1 MSKSKKMPPVYP
13 GEILLEDYLKPL
25 GLSQN
30 QIARDL
36 GIPVQRINEIVNGKR
51 SITMD
56 TALRLAR
63 YFNTSPQ
70 FWLNMQT
77 HYDLET
83 AKDLH
88 LIERIEKEVKI
99 NSFVSAG

>member
-1 MSKSKKMPPVYP
+1 MSKAEKMPPVHP
-13 GEILLEDYLKPL
+13 GEILLEDYLKPF

-36 GIPVQRINEIVNGKR
+36 RVPVQRINEIINGKR

-77 HYDLET
+77 HFDFET
-83 AKDLH
+83 AKDWH
-88 LIERIEKEVKI
+88 QIERIEKEVKI
-99 NSFVSAG
+99 NSLVSVG